1 MHIGRGAAS
10 AARRQCRSTDL
21 RPARIMQ
28 AMGAA
33 QQAGGTGTANVFFLD
48 SFAVRQWEDPSYSGT
63 RMQHDPADFLDR
75 VHQ

>member
-1 MHIGRGAAS
+1 
-10 AARRQCRSTDL
+10 
-21 RPARIMQ
+21 MQ